1 MNAFEI
7 TEWDV
12 VEAVKKATGK
22 SIDPEVA
29 YRNIRLFDAKAASGA
44 ASFSSD
50 SEPGTDGNDDDLDAA
65 TDRMTS
71 QMAEQIK
78 ADPQKFAIFA

>member
-1 MNAFEI
+1 MKGFEI

-12 VEAVKKATGK
+12 VEAVKKALGK
-22 SIDPEVA
+22 DITPDVGHHA
-29 YRNIRLFDAKAASGA
+29 IKLFDAKAANEA
-44 ASFSSD
+44 AAFSSD
-50 SEPGTDGNDDDLDAA
+50 ADPGTDENDNDVNAA

-78 ADPQKFAIFA
+78 ADPTRFSIFA